1 MAIVDGIL
9 QKRDWLMNLETGFA
23 AATDKVVA
31 AVERRADDDR
41 RTYSDRRRPGGLFEV
56 RARRDGTGYDRRQGD
71 RRQGD
76 RREQIRS
83 WLSRWRRED

>member
-1 MAIVDGIL
+1 
-9 QKRDWLMNLETGFA
+9 MNLETGFA

-41 RTYSDRRRPGGLFEV
+41 RTYSDRRRSGGLFAV
-56 RARRDGTGYDRRQGD
+56 WARRDGAVYD

-76 RREQIRS
+76 RREQSRS